1 MAIDITQAI
10 VAFVKMRAAIDE
22 ISREAKE
29 KKAAIEKPMTLIETY
44 ILTELNKLKVDS
56 FKGTGGCGTAFKQ
69 TKDYVAVS
77 DKEGF
82 KKFLAETMCLKMHPL
97 LYKDPKGQ
105 WLKDGH
111 IDLAEHVE
119 SMLNSGAFDLITL
132 SANKLNCKDWMQN
145 NDGIMPPGVGY
156 TKEIVVQIRK
166 GTGK

>member
-1 MAIDITQAI
+1 
-10 VAFVKMRAAIDE
+10 MRAAIDE

-29 KKAAIEKPMTLIETY
+29 KTAAIKKPMELIETY
-44 ILTELNKLKVDS
+44 IKGELDKLNIDS
-56 FKGTGGCGTAFKQ
+56 FKGKDGCGTAFK
-69 TKDYVAVS
+69 TEKDYVSVS

-82 KKFLAETMCLKMHPL
+82 KKFLAETMCLKIHPFV
-97 LYKDPKGQ
+97 YQDPKGQ
-105 WLKDGH
+105 WLKDGEA
-111 IDLAEHVE
+111 DLAEHVE

-132 SANKLNCKDWMQN
+132 TANKLNCKDWMQN

>member
-1 MAIDITQAI
+1 MSLDISQAI
-10 VAFVKMRAAIDE
+10 STYVKMRAAMDE

-29 KKAAIEKPMTLIETY
+29 KTAAIKKPMELIETY
-44 ILTELNKLKVDS
+44 IHTELDKLNIDS
-56 FKGTGGCGTAFKQ
+56 FKGKDGCGTAFK
-69 TKDYVAVS
+69 TEKDYVSVS

-82 KKFLAETMCLKMHPL
+82 KKFLAETMCLKIHPFI
-97 LYKDPKGQ
+97 YKDPKGK
-105 WLKDGH
+105 WITGGEAN
-111 IDLAEHVE
+111 LAEHVE

-145 NDGIMPPGVGY
+145 NDGLMPPGVGY

>member
-1 MAIDITQAI
+1 MPIDISQAI
-10 VAFVKMRAAIDE
+10 VTFVKMRAAIDE

-29 KKAAIEKPMTLIETY
+29 KTAAIKKPMELIETY
-44 ILTELNKLKVDS
+44 IRTELDKLNIDS
-56 FKGTGGCGTAFKQ
+56 FKGKDGCGTAFKQ
-69 TKDYVAVS
+69 TKDYVSVS

-82 KKFLAETMCLKMHPL
+82 KKFLAETMCLKMRPFV
-97 LYKDPKGQ
+97 YKDPKGQ
-105 WLKDGH
+105 WLRGGES
-111 IDLAEHVE
+111 DLAEHVE
-119 SMLNSGAFDLITL
+119 CMLNSGAFDLITL

>member
-1 MAIDITQAI
+1 MSKLISTY
-10 VAFVKMRAAIDE
+10 VKMRAAIDE

-29 KKAAIEKPMTLIETY
+29 KTAAISKPMELIAAH
-44 ILTELNKLKVDS
+44 IKSELDKLNSDS
-56 FKGTGGCGTAFKQ
+56 FKGKDGCGTAFLS